1 MSTQALTGLRDYLF
15 GTLNIGNLYWLANE
29 LTEYAQKKEAQHLKP
44 YTMEEIN
51 AMIDQA
57 ERESALGLGQESEE
71 MFRELEEEF
80 AREEQEELEYAEA
93 V

>member
-1 MSTQALTGLRDYLF
+1 MSTATLTGLRDYLF
-15 GTLNIGNLYWLANE
+15 STLNTANLYWLASE
-29 LTEYAQKKEAQHLKP
+29 LTEYAKKKETKRLKP

-71 MFRELEEEF
+71 MFREIEEEF
-80 AREEQEELEYAEA
+80 AKEEQEELELIEA